1 MQDNLLYVPY
11 DESAV
16 LRVKSKYNNV
26 FIMSIRYNRNG
37 YEFDMPYAISIF
49 QSEYHV
55 ESILVPFF
63 TRPCDMVPNIEDK
76 LNPFRLTG
84 ETRSINI
91 KEFTYSNQYG
101 KPVFNLIEKLKF
113 LHKEQEYC
121 IGFIRANDKTKN
133 EIDKTHI
140 ITVSSEKYD
149 LDDIKIYEHFD
160 EEYTS
165 LAYEYF
171 KSISVDDLHFS
182 KYISN
187 KNFE

>member
-1 MQDNLLYVPY
+1 MQDNLYVTY
-11 DESAV
+11 DGSA
-16 LRVKSKYNNV
+16 KPKYNGV
-26 FIMSIRYNRNG
+26 FIMNISYNRNG

-49 QSEYHV
+49 QSEYPV
-55 ESILVPFF
+55 ELILVPFF
-63 TRPCDMVPNIEDK
+63 TRSCDMVPNIEDK

-84 ETRSINI
+84 ERSINI
-91 KEFTYSNQYG
+91 KEFTYSNQHG
-101 KPVFNLIEKLKF
+101 EPVFNLIEKLKF
-113 LHKEQEYC
+113 LHKEQEDC

-140 ITVSSEKYD
+140 ITVSSKKYD

>member
-1 MQDNLLYVPY
+1 MQDNLYVTY
-11 DESAV
+11 DGSAA
-16 LRVKSKYNNV
+16 LNVKPKYNV
-26 FIMSIRYNRNG
+26 FIMSISYNRNG

-49 QSEYHV
+49 QSEFPI
-55 ESILVPFF
+55 ESILVPLF
-63 TRPCDMVPNIEDK
+63 TRSCDMVPNIEDK

-84 ETRSINI
+84 ERSINI

-113 LHKEQEYC
+113 LHKEQEDC
-121 IGFIRANDKTKN
+121 IRTIRVNDKTKN